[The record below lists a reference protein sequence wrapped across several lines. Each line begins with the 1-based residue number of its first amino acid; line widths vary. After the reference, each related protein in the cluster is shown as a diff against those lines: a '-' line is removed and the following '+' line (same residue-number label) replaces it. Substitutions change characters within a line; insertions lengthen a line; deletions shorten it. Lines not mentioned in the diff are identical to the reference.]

1 MFTNSIY
8 SAEYWYQSMSLKLG
22 MRFNIF
28 FICYYLVYSNFLA
41 LIHYYH
47 STLNQCTLLFKF
59 VIFCWQMELKST
71 FTCLLTIHC
80 ESVNRS
86 VVSNSETP
94 WTIACQAPLSM
105 EFSRWDYWGELPFP
119 SPEDLPN
126 PGIKPGYPT
135 LQADSLLSEA
145 AGKLLWLAY
154 VYFFPRYLL
163 YNINIYYWFTTVD
176 CICYAMLC

>member
-1 MFTNSIY
+1 
-8 SAEYWYQSMSLKLG
+8 
-22 MRFNIF
+22 
-28 FICYYLVYSNFLA
+28 
-41 LIHYYH
+41 
-47 STLNQCTLLFKF
+47 
-59 VIFCWQMELKST
+59 MELKST

-126 PGIKPGYPT
+126 PGIKPGSPT

-154 VYFFPRYLL
+154 VYFFPSYLL

-176 CICYAMLC
+176 CICYAMLCYAKLLQSCPTLCDPIDGSHQAPPSMELSRQEYWSGVPLPSPWLYISDT

>member
-1 MFTNSIY
+1 M
-8 SAEYWYQSMSLKLG
+8 
-22 MRFNIF
+22 
-28 FICYYLVYSNFLA
+28 VYSNFLA

-119 SPEDLPN
+119 SPEDLHDYSWEIRQVLCSFCRREN
-126 PGIKPGYPT
+126 WLRFSSLTQQMIELGLNFEFLIYLYTNSVLSLPGICKWKWTPT
-135 LQADSLLSEA
+135 
-145 AGKLLWLAY
+145 
-154 VYFFPRYLL
+154 
-163 YNINIYYWFTTVD
+163 
-176 CICYAMLC
+176 